1 MAKLTIEVEPKFVNP
16 LEFHYTTVGKI
27 EDVEYHGDVVREY
40 IVHWSIDRETAKK
53 ACIDNL
59 VASYRTV
66 LEKIYEAEGGDEQ
79 SN

>member
-16 LEFHYTTVGKI
+16 LQFNYTTIGKI
-27 EDVEYHGDVVREY
+27 ADTEYHGPVIKEHV
-40 IVHWSIDRETAKK
+40 IQWSIDREAAKK